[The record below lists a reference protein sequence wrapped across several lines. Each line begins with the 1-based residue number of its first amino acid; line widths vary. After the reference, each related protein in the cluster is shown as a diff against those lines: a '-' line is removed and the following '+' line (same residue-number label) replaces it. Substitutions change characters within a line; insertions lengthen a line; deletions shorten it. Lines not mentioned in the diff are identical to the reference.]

1 MRLSGTGTIVIAD
14 AVIHSKVRSRSGIV
28 VAAVVATIVIVGIAA
43 IVAAAIV
50 ITAAIVAGIA
60 WRAAEDA
67 AIVGIVA
74 GIVIAVAVAAVVV
87 FGKAVAEDGAAGI
100 CGEIGS
106 GITAA
111 AAAAGSQ
118 TEHGRAGQSNEFQ
131 VLSFHGTNSLKKR
144 GCQAGNEAE
153 PIVKSGKQN
162 ACALKMGRHH
172 NKIFYRQT
180 DRQTDR

>member
-1 MRLSGTGTIVIAD
+1 MSSIKLSGTFAVIIAD

-28 VAAVVATIVIVGIAA
+28 AAIVIVGIAA

-50 ITAAIVAGIA
+50 AAAIVAGVA
-60 WRAAEDA
+60 WRAAEEA
-67 AIVGIVA
+67 AIVGVVA

-100 CGEIGS
+100 CTREVGS

-131 VLSFHGTNSLKKR
+131 VLSFHGTNS
-144 GCQAGNEAE
+144 
-153 PIVKSGKQN
+153 
-162 ACALKMGRHH
+162 
-172 NKIFYRQT
+172 
-180 DRQTDR
+180 

>member
-1 MRLSGTGTIVIAD
+1 MSSIKLSGTFAVIIAD

-28 VAAVVATIVIVGIAA
+28 VAAIVIVGIAA
-43 IVAAAIV
+43 IVSAAIV
-50 ITAAIVAGIA
+50 IPAAIVAGVA

-74 GIVIAVAVAAVVV
+74 GIVIAVAAVVV

-100 CGEIGS
+100 CAGEVGS

-131 VLSFHGTNSLKKR
+131 VLSFHGTNS
-144 GCQAGNEAE
+144 
-153 PIVKSGKQN
+153 
-162 ACALKMGRHH
+162 
-172 NKIFYRQT
+172 
-180 DRQTDR
+180 